1 MGANQG
7 LRDKSSRAEILDNHK
22 IETLYNNEFS
32 GGRFFRIVT
41 QDESSTTIQL
51 APKTCMQVVYKPN
64 RDDIE
69 SIELLKFVGNKET
82 ARIQFSLFN
91 FQQLKSFLQFINE
104 IDLKT
109 ISERKLKLSDDSL
122 DILDEQTKM
131 KISTLLLGKE
141 GADLIQNL
149 LDNDVVTSQD
159 IVNTGYRKAQLE
171 IFRKLLYEDY
181 LNAYKKEK
189 ITETT
194 KDEIAWQHF
203 FNNNQWIF
211 GYGLDYRFQGVLQKE
226 FSASDTDASGKE
238 QVYAD
243 FLIGDNN
250 FTTFVELKLP
260 TTPLFGSSKNR
271 SNAWSLSNQLIDG
284 VSQILEQKA
293 SGQIKL
299 ERNPFDEDG
308 EPITQKSYDSKTLLL
323 IGDLK
328 GQLDNSNDNSK
339 VIEIKKKTFELF
351 RRDSRN
357 VEILTYDELF
367 ERAKHI
373 VNQYT

>member
-1 MGANQG
+1 MSARSG
-7 LRDKSSRAEILDNHK
+7 RRVKSQAEIIDNYK
-22 IETLYNNEFS
+22 LETLYSHEFEY
-32 GGRFFRIVT
+32 GRFFKIVF
-41 QDESSTTIQL
+41 QDDTSTKIQL
-51 APKTCMQVVYKPN
+51 SQKTYMQIKYKPD
-64 RDDIE
+64 RKDIE
-69 SIELLKFVGNKET
+69 GIDIIKLVGDVEK
-82 ARIQFSLFN
+82 QKLSFSKFN
-91 FQQLKSFLQFINE
+91 FHQLKSFLRFIDE
-104 IDLKT
+104 IDLET
-109 ISERKLKLSDDSL
+109 IAERKLKLSDNSL
-122 DILDEQTKM
+122 DILDAETKK
-131 KISTLLLGKE
+131 KISTLLMGAD

-171 IFRKLLYEDY
+171 VFRKLLHENYID
-181 LNAYKKEK
+181 AYKKEK
-189 ITETT
+189 LKETT
-194 KDEIAWQHF
+194 KDEVAWQYF
-203 FNNNQWIF
+203 FNSNQWIF

-238 QVYAD
+238 QVNAD

-260 TTPLFGSSKNR
+260 ITPLFGTSKNR
-271 SNAWSLSNQLIDG
+271 SNAWSLSNHLIDG

-299 ERNPFDEDG
+299 DGNPYDDKG

-323 IGDLK
+323 IGNLK
-328 GQLDNSNDNSK
+328 EQLENTTDSFK
-339 VIEIKKKTFELF
+339 VSEIKKRTFELF

-357 VEILTYDELF
+357 VEILTYDELY